1 MALRPDP
8 NHVES
13 PTSDGAAFGRQRTV
27 RVVVGTHL
35 DELVARKTGTNPAAI
50 VAVEREALV
59 LGQLR
64 HPNVVDL
71 VRAEHGDGSATIVTQ
86 YAGPT
91 TLEQERP
98 GDAADVARTGAA
110 LLTVVTRT
118 PARGVRKA
126 RVEVGVRMLREN
138 GDCSE
143 CMMLMYISPRITVR
157 NSNL

>member
-1 MALRPDP
+1 MRG
-8 NHVES
+8 
-13 PTSDGAAFGRQRTV
+13 SDRQ
-27 RVVVGTHL
+27 H
-35 DELVARKTGTNPAAI
+35 
-50 VAVEREALV
+50 
-59 LGQLR
+59 QM
-64 HPNVVDL
+64 
-71 VRAEHGDGSATIVTQ
+71 
-86 YAGPT
+86 
-91 TLEQERP
+91 
-98 GDAADVARTGAA
+98 AADISPSADFTRSVGARRALAA